1 MLSMEEVLNQIFS
14 AVAQV
19 LVFVLIPFIIYVFR
33 KDRSHGFAHYIG
45 MTRPGWKAMGLA
57 AAASILFVAA
67 GVLMA
72 MRDAEMLALLHAPK
86 TVTGHLRA
94 LGLNEHS
101 IVILLIIALLKT
113 SLAEEIL
120 FRGFIGKQLIRRIG
134 FRMGNLLQSLIFGFV
149 HLVLFWAVL
158 HAGPGPCTFIF
169 VFSTFAG
176 WCVGYI
182 KEKYA
187 NGSMVPGWLAHGMGN
202 SISYYIIAFL
212 L

>member
-1 MLSMEEVLNQIFS
+1 MLNQIFS

-19 LVFVLIPFIIYVFR
+19 LVFLFIPFLFYVFR
-33 KDRSHGFAHYIG
+33 KDRSRGFGHFIG

-57 AAASILFVAA
+57 AATSIIFIAA

-72 MRDAEMLALLHAPK
+72 MRDPEMLALLHAPK

-101 IVILLIIALLKT
+101 IIILLIIALVKT

-120 FRGFIGKQLIRRIG
+120 FRGFIGKQLVRRMG
-134 FRMGNLLQSLIFGFV
+134 FRRGNILQALIFGLV
-149 HLVLFWAVL
+149 HLVLFWVVVE
-158 HAGPGPCTFIF
+158 AGPGPCTFIF

-176 WCVGYI
+176 WLVGFI

-187 NGSMVPGWLAHGMGN
+187 QGSILPGWLSHGLGN